1 MAGPQVTSVPASH
14 LREDQALI
22 PRCTE
27 HDNDIQCQWLVVKF
41 NVAIA
46 GPRVRL
52 LVVSVPSLSPFL
64 GTIVPNCPRRLL
76 GHRGTW
82 LEEGFPSMNEGDE

>member
-14 LREDQALI
+14 LWEDQGLI

-41 NVAIA
+41 NVAIV

-52 LVVSVPSLSPFL
+52 LVVTVPSLSPFF
-64 GTIVPNCPRRLL
+64 GYYSP
-76 GHRGTW
+76 
-82 LEEGFPSMNEGDE
+82 

>member
-14 LREDQALI
+14 LREDQGLI
-22 PRCTE
+22 PRCTG

-41 NVAIA
+41 NVAIV

-52 LVVSVPSLSPFL
+52 LVVTVPSLSPFV
-64 GTIVPNCPRRLL
+64 GTIVPNFICYKKQLSLL
-76 GHRGTW
+76 
-82 LEEGFPSMNEGDE
+82 